1 MSYYILPKINN
12 NIIVEPE
19 SSDNILSPYI
29 SHSLFNYY
37 NEAKQQIISNCSIYN
52 VTDYNVTNNDYNVTD
67 NDNDLSYNKYDELIK
82 IVNPYEYIFSTVPGS
97 KFSVSKIKP
106 KTNIFYDFL
115 EVSMTL
121 NVFDLYKSESIKTLH
136 LTKNNNDS
144 IECFEMLREN
154 FDDQIFYYDQ
164 INDETINLI
173 GDNKFDFLFFE
184 ARNVNLNEYVIS
196 LIEVLMIILKNQS
209 LHGSCIIKIY
219 EVFHKPVIDILYI
232 LSSLYE
238 KTYILKPNASNIT
251 TFDKY
256 IICKNFQTNNDKV
269 TNFKFNYYKLFVFL
283 KRLNDK
289 NIKSI
294 INYEIPYYFTM
305 KLDDINIIFGQQQL
319 ESLDLVINIL
329 KNKNKEDKIES
340 IKKTNIQKAVAWC
353 EKYKIP
359 CNKFSEKINIFLPI
373 NREATAVDAV

>member
-12 NIIVEPE
+12 AIIVQPE
-19 SSDNILSPYI
+19 SSDNFFYPYI

-37 NEAKQQIISNCSIYN
+37 NELNKQIINICSS
-52 VTDYNVTNNDYNVTD
+52 
-67 NDNDLSYNKYDELIK
+67 DNDLSYNKYEELIK
-82 IVNPYEYIFSTVPGS
+82 IVNPYEYIFSKVPGS
-97 KFSVSKIKP
+97 KFSVSKLKP

-115 EVSMTL
+115 EVCTTL
-121 NVFDLYKSESIKTLH
+121 NVFDLYKLESIKSLH

-144 IECFEMLREN
+144 IECFEMLRESFN
-154 FDDQIFYYDQ
+154 DQIVSYNE

-173 GDNKFDFLFFE
+173 GNTKFDFLFFE
-184 ARNVNLNEYVIS
+184 ANVSNLNEYIIS
-196 LIEVLMIILKNQS
+196 LIESLMIIFKNQS
-209 LHGSCIIKIY
+209 LHGSCIIKIND
-219 EVFHKPVIDILYI
+219 VFNKPIIDILYI

-238 KTYILKPNASNIT
+238 KTYILKPNTSNIT

-269 TNFKFNYYKLFVFL
+269 SNFKLNYYKLLVFL
-283 KRLNDK
+283 KKLNNK
-289 NIKSI
+289 NISSI

-329 KNKNKEDKIES
+329 KNKNKDDKIES
-340 IKKTNIQKAVAWC
+340 IKKNNIQKSVAWC

-359 CNKFSEKINIFLPI
+359 CNKFSDKINIFLPI
-373 NREATAVDAV
+373 NRETSIMEEV

>member
-12 NIIVEPE
+12 TIIVDPK
-19 SSDNILSPYI
+19 SSDNFLSPYI
-29 SHSLFNYY
+29 SHTLLNYY
-37 NEAKQQIISNCSIYN
+37 NEINQQILSICLSDN
-52 VTDYNVTNNDYNVTD
+52 VT
-67 NDNDLSYNKYDELIK
+67 DNDLSYNKYDELIK

-97 KFSVSKIKP
+97 KFSVSKLKP

-136 LTKNNNDS
+136 LTKNSNDS

-154 FDDQIFYYDQ
+154 FHDENISYNE
-164 INDETINLI
+164 INDETISLI
-173 GDNKFDFLFFE
+173 GDIKFDFLFFE
-184 ARNVNLNEYVIS
+184 ARNINSNEYIIS
-196 LIEVLMIILKNQS
+196 LIEALMIILKNQS
-209 LHGSCIIKIY
+209 LHGSCIIKIND
-219 EVFHKPVIDILYI
+219 VFYKPVVDIFYI

-238 KTYILKPNASNIT
+238 KTYILKPNTSNIT

-269 TNFKFNYYKLFVFL
+269 TNFKLNYYKLLVFL

-289 NIKSI
+289 HITSI

-305 KLDDINIIFGQQQL
+305 KLDDVNIIFGQQQL
-319 ESLDLVINIL
+319 ETLDLVINIL

-340 IKKTNIQKAVAWC
+340 IKKTNIQKSVAWC

-373 NREATAVDAV
+373 SKEASVVDAV